1 MKKTIPDAKDTIRK
15 GLDFLTG
22 LQGED
27 GSWRGEYAGPQFLLP
42 MYVAACHIAG
52 RSIEDPAKSSM
63 IQFLKHYQ
71 NPDGSLGLH
80 EESSGCMFTTALG
93 YAALRILGLDEQD
106 PQASAMRKWMH
117 ENGTALGAASWGKFT
132 LAMLNLYSY
141 EGLHPITP
149 EMWLLPYSVPF
160 HPGRFWCHS
169 RMVYLPMSWLYG
181 KRAQAP
187 ADGLVKKLRY
197 ELYGVDY
204 EDIDFSKHK
213 NTVCPC
219 DNIYPLSPFYKTASK
234 LLGAYEHHADSRLR
248 QRALDEV
255 YEQISFEDQATHFI
269 DIGPV
274 NSVLNTMVHHFADP
288 GGPMEEK
295 SFAALERYLVNSPE
309 GIKFNGYNN
318 TALWDTA
325 FASQAILS
333 TPFASEFK
341 HSLQSAFEYIDKN
354 QVLEDVQGPER
365 HYRHRSKGGWP
376 FSDVEHGWPITDC
389 TAEGFKAA
397 HGLSPWVSQPMG
409 SSRLRMAIELIL
421 SMQNGDGGWASYEK
435 KRGGDWLEH
444 LNPSQVFSAIMVD
457 HSYVECSSACMQ
469 ALSKARGMFG
479 EELDKRVKR
488 SMSKAE
494 SFVRTM
500 QRADGSWYG
509 SWAVCFTYGT
519 WFATTALLASGAQRN
534 DPALRNACGFLIAHQ
549 NPDGGWGEHFSSCTE
564 QRWVRSKSTAVQT
577 AWALSSLVRCGLANT
592 AAAKRGANYLIRH
605 QQQDGDWPE
614 EALVGVF
621 NKTTLIDYENYRRYF
636 PIWALAE
643 WDRELSDLKASSLE

>member
-1 MKKTIPDAKDTIRK
+1 MNKTSADVKDTIHK
-15 GLDFLTG
+15 GLLFFTG
-22 LQGED
+22 LQGKD
-27 GSWRGEYAGPQFLLP
+27 GSWRGEYGGPQFLLP
-42 MYVAACHIAG
+42 MYVAACHIAK
-52 RSIEDPAKSSM
+52 RSIKQGQKESM
-63 IQFLKHYQ
+63 IRFLKHYQ

-80 EESSGCMFTTALG
+80 EEDSACMFTTALG
-93 YAALRILGLDEQD
+93 YVALRMLGVEKKDT
-106 PQASAMRKWMH
+106 QAAAMRKWMH
-117 ENGTALGAASWGKFT
+117 DNGTALGAASWGKFI
-132 LAMLNLYSY
+132 LAVLNLYSY
-141 EGLHPITP
+141 DGLHPITP

-187 ADGLVKKLRY
+187 ADELTLELRQ
-197 ELYGVDY
+197 ELYDADY
-204 EDIDFSKHK
+204 ESIDFSKHK
-213 NTVCPC
+213 DTICPC
-219 DNIYPLSPFYKTASK
+219 DNIYPLSPFYKAASK
-234 LLGAYEHHADSRLR
+234 LLQTYERRAGGTLR
-248 QRALDEV
+248 EKALDEV
-255 YEQISFEDQATHFI
+255 YKQISFEDQATHFI

-274 NSVLNTMVHHFADP
+274 NSVLNTLVHHFHSP
-288 GGPMEEK
+288 GGPEENK
-295 SFAALERYLVNSPE
+295 SFAALDRYLVNTPE
-309 GIKFNGYNN
+309 GTKFNGYNN

-325 FASQAILS
+325 FTTQAILS
-333 TPFASEFK
+333 TPFVHEFR
-341 HSLQSAFEYIDKN
+341 HSLQNAFDYINKN
-354 QVLEDVQGPER
+354 QVLEDVPQASL

-397 HGLSPWVSQPMG
+397 KELSPWVKQPME

-421 SMQNGDGGWASYEK
+421 SMQNPDGGWASYEK

-479 EELDKRVKR
+479 TDMDRKIKRA
-488 SMSKAE
+488 MSRANA
-494 SFVRTM
+494 FVRKT

-519 WFATTALLASGAQRN
+519 WFATTALLAAGAKN
-534 DPALRNACGFLIAHQ
+534 SDHALQNACGFLVAHQ

-564 QRWVRSKSTAVQT
+564 QRWVKSGSTAVQT

-592 AAAKRGANYLIRH
+592 AAAKRGATFLMRR
-605 QQQDGDWPE
+605 QQEDGDWPE
-614 EALVGVF
+614 EPLVGVF

-643 WDRELSDLKASSLE
+643 WDREATDLRASTLE